1 MNMRKNID
9 LSKFTKK
16 TSRITV
22 GLIILS
28 ILVGMLVVGTSLKTI
43 RLNKDRLQLIQSS
56 QDLKDASD
64 YLTNEIRSYVVT
76 GDSKFLENYNREIN
90 ETKTREKALERIEQ
104 SNIIKDLKI
113 TKEEI
118 ILIEG
123 ALQESNELA
132 KLETEAANL
141 ISSNKKDEAI
151 SLVLSSEYI
160 DLKAEI
166 DNDILEFNSILE
178 ERSDK
183 LVLYSE
189 IMLNV
194 STLFLVIMLIG
205 ILVVSVQNNKKTKQ
219 YFIEPIEIIKDKF
232 YLLSQGNLNIDI
244 PIEED
249 DTEIGSLT
257 RSVNTTKKFLQ
268 EYIQDIHNVLRQLS
282 EGNMTVEVE
291 KEYIGD
297 FKGIKESLIEI
308 ILSLTETFNEIK
320 EITAE
325 VSGGSGQVAEA
336 AQTLSQGT
344 TDQASSLEELTA
356 SMSEI
361 NEQIKNTSKNANDTN
376 NIVKGLVNKIE
387 QSDAEMNNMV
397 NAMNEIEKSST
408 NISDV
413 INAIDSIAEQTNLLA
428 LNAAIEAA
436 RAGEAGK
443 GFAVVAE
450 EVRKLAEESSKAVK
464 NTAELIETSIKS
476 VQEGKKIV
484 DATSNSLKEVVKEA
498 KHSTELVNNIT
509 QATDEQA
516 ISIEQVN
523 GGIEQISEV
532 VQSNSAIAEESA
544 AASEELTAQ
553 SESLNNMLQRFK
565 LKK

>member
-1 MNMRKNID
+1 MRKNIN

-22 GLIILS
+22 SLIVLS
-28 ILVGMLVVGTSLKTI
+28 ILIGIIVIGISLRTI

-64 YLTNEIRSYVVT
+64 YLTNEIRSYAVT
-76 GDSKFLENYNREIN
+76 GNSRFLENYNKEIN
-90 ETKTREKALERIEQ
+90 ETKTRDKALEKIEQ
-104 SNIIKDLKI
+104 SNVVKDLKI
-113 TKEEI
+113 TKEELTI
-118 ILIEG
+118 IEG

-132 KLETEAANL
+132 KLETQAIDFLSLGKQDEAA
-141 ISSNKKDEAI
+141 
-151 SLVLSSEYI
+151 SLLLSTEYI
-160 DLKAEI
+160 NMKEEI
-166 DNDILEFNSILE
+166 DSDILKFNSILE
-178 ERSDK
+178 ESADN
-183 LVLYSE
+183 LVSVSE
-189 IMLNV
+189 TMLNI
-194 STLFLVIMLIG
+194 STAFLLIMLIG
-205 ILVVSVQNNKKTKQ
+205 ILLISLDNNKKTRQ
-219 YFIEPIEIIKDKF
+219 YFIEPIKIIEDKVV
-232 YLLSQGNLNIDI
+232 LLSKGNLNIDI

-249 DTEIGSLT
+249 DTEIGTLT
-257 RSVNTTKKFLQ
+257 RSVNITTNFLL

-297 FKGIKESLIEI
+297 FKGIKESLVEI

-320 EITAE
+320 GITAE

-397 NAMNEIEKSST
+397 NAMDEIEKSST

-413 INAIDSIAEQTNLLA
+413 INTIDSIAEQTNLLA

-464 NTAELIETSIKS
+464 HTAELIEASIKS
-476 VQEGKKIV
+476 VHEGKVIV
-484 DATSNSLKEVVKEA
+484 DTTSNSLKEVVKEA
-498 KHSTELVNNIT
+498 KYSTELVNNIT

-516 ISIEQVN
+516 LSIEQVN

-565 LKK
+565 LKN

>member
-1 MNMRKNID
+1 MRKNID